1 MPPATHARQG
11 STGLGT
17 SQWEPYPPTATRG
30 VAAAAA
36 DRKASHHKSCYSFS
50 SPFSPSALSSL
61 KLPPMSTPTLLPSSI
76 ATNLAATELD
86 LTEISSNTVSQLLK
100 QTLNGFGS
108 KSKNTVL
115 LLDMR
120 PAVSPSDLSIKT
132 SVGVSVPNILLKRPM
147 YSLGMVTEHLTTDRE
162 VETFS
167 NWRKFSNIVLFDA
180 TGAPP
185 VKGSPLFCIAQ
196 KFRKEGYSA
205 RIGYIQGGFNAF
217 AHDHADLCSS
227 DNKAHSQPD
236 NSGTSVP
243 INNYARASS
252 SSSSD
257 SRSSSNSPTL
267 STGSS
272 SNTSPPR
279 SRLHLGSLPSM
290 ITKPV
295 VGDTVAQTPMMENP
309 NVNPLFESV
318 RQAMGLNTNIT
329 EEIPVRLPSEFSVEA
344 IREHLPNWLLN
355 AVDEPAGKVRLAK
368 YFQKVEIA
376 EKKRLALLMC
386 PQMMRSGKAS
396 DYSIGSG
403 IEKGLKNRYNNV
415 WPFDHTRVK
424 IHELDQGGDDYI
436 NASLLTPPFG
446 RRSYIAT
453 QAPLPSTFLDFW
465 KVIWEQNSRVVVM
478 LTREVE
484 MGRVKC
490 HKYWPTAQ
498 EPVLDLGAVQVT
510 FLSEY
515 QPHGDSSSSVLVR
528 QMRLRHTTTSSS
540 HEAERT
546 ITQLQYT
553 GWPDFGVPETPLE
566 VLQLIELADT
576 HNMPASAGPMVV
588 HCSAG
593 CGRTGA
599 FCVID
604 SVLSELKYSPESIL
618 CHQRSSSNGDNAVRQ
633 HQQLRPSSSRMVFG
647 ASLPSE
653 RVLEAMNKSRHCQN
667 QAKVEEGVP
676 TEDVVFATVT
686 RFREQRLSM
695 VQCLRQY
702 VFCYEAILWHLGKVF
717 LMKDGSDLHVFEVPR
732 NLQVPQTPAVA
743 FPPKKPTSTFGLS
756 MGNAPITTTN
766 DEFSYFG

>member
-1 MPPATHARQG
+1 
-11 STGLGT
+11 
-17 SQWEPYPPTATRG
+17 
-30 VAAAAA
+30 
-36 DRKASHHKSCYSFS
+36 
-50 SPFSPSALSSL
+50 
-61 KLPPMSTPTLLPSSI
+61 MSTPTFLPSSN
-76 ATNLAATELD
+76 ATDSSAAALD
-86 LTEISSNTVSQLLK
+86 LKEVSGDIVSHLVK
-100 QTLNGFGS
+100 QTLSSFGN
-108 KSKNTVL
+108 KNTVL

-120 PAVSPSDLSIKT
+120 PAVSHSALSIKT
-132 SVGVSVPNILLKRPM
+132 AVGVNVPNMLLKRPM
-147 YSLGMVTEHLTTDRE
+147 YSLNMVTEHLKTDQE

-167 NWRKFSNIVLFDA
+167 NWRRFSNIVLFDA
-180 TGAPP
+180 TGATP
-185 VKGSPLFCIAQ
+185 VKGTPLFCIAQ

-227 DNKAHSQPD
+227 DNNSD
-236 NSGTSVP
+236 NSDDSGSL
-243 INNYARASS
+243 
-252 SSSSD
+252 SSSD
-257 SRSSSNSPTL
+257 SGTPPLSINNHVRTSPGSSPPRSSS
-267 STGSS
+267 GSS
-272 SNTSPPR
+272 NGNNTSLPR

-295 VGDTVAQTPMMENP
+295 LGDTVAQTPMIENP

-318 RQAMGLNTNIT
+318 RQAMGLDTNIT
-329 EEIPVRLPSEFSVEA
+329 EEIPVRLPSGFSAEM
-344 IREHLPNWLLN
+344 IREHLPRWLLN
-355 AVDEPAGKVRLAK
+355 AVDEPAAKSRLAK
-368 YFQKVEIA
+368 YFQKIEII

-386 PQMMRSGKAS
+386 PRVMRSGKES

-415 WPFDHTRVK
+415 WPFDHSRVK
-424 IHELDQGGDDYI
+424 ITELEQGGDDYI

-453 QAPLPSTFLDFW
+453 QAPLPTTFLDFW

-498 EPVLDLGAVQVT
+498 EPLMDLGPVQVT
-510 FLSEY
+510 FVSEY
-515 QPHGDSSSSVLVR
+515 QPHGSSSVLVR
-528 QMRLRHTTTSSS
+528 QMILRHIHSPQ
-540 HEAERT
+540 EPERT

-553 GWPDFGVPETPLE
+553 GWPDFGVPDTPLE
-566 VLQLIELADT
+566 VLQLIELADV
-576 HNMPASAGPMVV
+576 HNMPDSPSSAGPMMV

-604 SVLSELKYSPESIL
+604 SVLSELKHRPESIL
-618 CHQRSSSNGDNAVRQ
+618 CERSG
-633 HQQLRPSSSRMVFG
+633 HGRPRYQPSLGMNFH
-647 ASLPSE
+647 ASLPNE
-653 RVLEAMNKSRHCQN
+653 RVLEAMNNKGGGNNSPS
-667 QAKVEEGVP
+667 GVID
-676 TEDVVFATVT
+676 EQQLMDDIVFATVT

-702 VFCYEAILWHLGKVF
+702 VFCYEAILWHLGKEFTKGHAEHSVF
-717 LMKDGSDLHVFEVPR
+717 ATPPPKMGVFP
-732 NLQVPQTPAVA
+732 PQTPAMS
-743 FPPKKPTSTFGLS
+743 FPPHSRKPAAGFGLS

-766 DEFSYFG
+766 EEFSYFG

>member
-1 MPPATHARQG
+1 
-11 STGLGT
+11 
-17 SQWEPYPPTATRG
+17 
-30 VAAAAA
+30 
-36 DRKASHHKSCYSFS
+36 
-50 SPFSPSALSSL
+50 
-61 KLPPMSTPTLLPSSI
+61 MSTPTLLPSSI
-76 ATNLAATELD
+76 ATNPAATELD
-86 LTEISSNTVSQLLK
+86 LKEISGNTVSQLLR
-100 QTLNGFGS
+100 QTLNGFGN

-120 PAVSPSDLSIKT
+120 PAVSHSDLSIKT
-132 SVGVSVPNILLKRPM
+132 SVGVSVPSMLLKRPM

-162 VETFS
+162 VEAFS
-167 NWRKFSNIVLFDA
+167 NWRQFSNVVLFDA

-196 KFRKEGYSA
+196 KFRKEGCSA
-205 RIGYIQGGFNAF
+205 RIGYIQGSFTTA
-217 AHDHADLCSS
+217 
-227 DNKAHSQPD
+227 
-236 NSGTSVP
+236 
-243 INNYARASS
+243 
-252 SSSSD
+252 
-257 SRSSSNSPTL
+257 
-267 STGSS
+267 
-272 SNTSPPR
+272 SPPR

-295 VGDTVAQTPMMENP
+295 GGDTVAQTPMIENP

-329 EEIPVRLPSEFSVEA
+329 EEIPVRLPNGFSVEM
-344 IREHLPNWLLN
+344 IREHLPNWILN
-355 AVDEPAGKVRLAK
+355 AVDEPAGKARLAE
-368 YFQKVEIA
+368 YFQKVEII
-376 EKKRLALLMC
+376 ETKRLALLMC
-386 PQMMRSGKAS
+386 PQMMRSGKVS
-396 DYSIGSG
+396 EYSIGSA

-424 IHELDQGGDDYI
+424 IHELDQDGDDYI
-436 NASLLTPPFG
+436 NASFLTPPFG

-453 QAPLPSTFLDFW
+453 QAPLPSTLLDFW
-465 KVIWEQNSRVVVM
+465 KVVWEQNSRVVVM

-510 FLSEY
+510 FLNEC
-515 QPHGDSSSSVLVR
+515 QPHGESGSSILVR
-528 QMRLRHTTTSSS
+528 QMRLRHTATDSS
-540 HEAERT
+540 HKAERT

-566 VLQLIELADT
+566 VLQLIKLADT

-618 CHQRSSSNGDNAVRQ
+618 CDQRSSSGGGNAARQ
-633 HQQLRPSSSRMVFG
+633 HQQQQPSPSRMEFG

-653 RVLEAMNKSRHCQN
+653 RVLEAMSKGRHCQN
-667 QAKVEEGVP
+667 QANAEEGVP
-676 TEDVVFATVT
+676 MEDVVFATVT

-702 VFCYEAILWHLGKVF
+702 VFCYEAIIWHLGKV
-717 LMKDGSDLHVFEVPR
+717 LMKDGSDRHVLEVPR
-732 NLQVPQTPAVA
+732 SFQVLQTPAVA
-743 FPPKKPTSTFGLS
+743 FPPRKLASTFGLS

-766 DEFSYFG
+766 EEFSYFG

>member
-1 MPPATHARQG
+1 M
-11 STGLGT
+11 
-17 SQWEPYPPTATRG
+17 
-30 VAAAAA
+30 
-36 DRKASHHKSCYSFS
+36 
-50 SPFSPSALSSL
+50 
-61 KLPPMSTPTLLPSSI
+61 
-76 ATNLAATELD
+76 
-86 LTEISSNTVSQLLK
+86 
-100 QTLNGFGS
+100 
-108 KSKNTVL
+108 
-115 LLDMR
+115 
-120 PAVSPSDLSIKT
+120 
-132 SVGVSVPNILLKRPM
+132 
-147 YSLGMVTEHLTTDRE
+147 
-162 VETFS
+162 
-167 NWRKFSNIVLFDA
+167 
-180 TGAPP
+180 
-185 VKGSPLFCIAQ
+185 
-196 KFRKEGYSA
+196 
-205 RIGYIQGGFNAF
+205 
-217 AHDHADLCSS
+217 
-227 DNKAHSQPD
+227 
-236 NSGTSVP
+236 
-243 INNYARASS
+243 
-252 SSSSD
+252 
-257 SRSSSNSPTL
+257 
-267 STGSS
+267 
-272 SNTSPPR
+272 
-279 SRLHLGSLPSM
+279 
-290 ITKPV
+290 
-295 VGDTVAQTPMMENP
+295 
-309 NVNPLFESV
+309 
-318 RQAMGLNTNIT
+318 
-329 EEIPVRLPSEFSVEA
+329 
-344 IREHLPNWLLN
+344 
-355 AVDEPAGKVRLAK
+355 
-368 YFQKVEIA
+368 EIA

-386 PQMMRSGKAS
+386 PQRMRSGKAS

-446 RRSYIAT
+446 RKSYIAT

-515 QPHGDSSSSVLVR
+515 QPDGDSGSSVLVR
-528 QMRLRHTTTSSS
+528 QMRLRHTATSCS

-566 VLQLIELADT
+566 VLQLIELANT

-618 CHQRSSSNGDNAVRQ
+618 CDQRSSLGGGNPTRQ
-633 HQQLRPSSSRMVFG
+633 HQQQPSSSRMDFG

-653 RVLEAMNKSRHCQN
+653 RVLEAMSKGRHCQS
-667 QAKVEEGVP
+667 QANVEDDVP
-676 TEDVVFATVT
+676 MEDVVFATVT

-702 VFCYEAILWHLGKVF
+702 VFCYEAILWHLGKVL
-717 LMKDGSDLHVFEVPR
+717 LMKDGSDRRLFEVPR
-732 NLQVPQTPAVA
+732 SFQVPQTPAIA
-743 FPPKKPTSTFGLS
+743 FPPSKPGLTFGLS

-766 DEFSYFG
+766 EEFSYFG

>member
-1 MPPATHARQG
+1 
-11 STGLGT
+11 
-17 SQWEPYPPTATRG
+17 
-30 VAAAAA
+30 
-36 DRKASHHKSCYSFS
+36 
-50 SPFSPSALSSL
+50 
-61 KLPPMSTPTLLPSSI
+61 MSTPTLLPSSI
-76 ATNLAATELD
+76 STNPAATEPD
-86 LTEISSNTVSQLLK
+86 LKEISGNTVSQLLR
-100 QTLNGFGS
+100 QTLNGFGN
-108 KSKNTVL
+108 KSKNAIL

-120 PAVSPSDLSIKT
+120 PAVSHSDLSIKT
-132 SVGVSVPNILLKRPM
+132 SVGVSVPSMLLKRPM
-147 YSLGMVTEHLTTDRE
+147 YSLGMVTGHLTTDRE
-162 VETFS
+162 VDAFS
-167 NWRKFSNIVLFDA
+167 NWRQFSNIVLFDA

-185 VKGSPLFCIAQ
+185 VKGSPLYCIAQ
-196 KFRKEGYSA
+196 KFRKEGCSA

-217 AHDHADLCSS
+217 AHDHAALCCS
-227 DNKAHSQPD
+227 DNHTLSQPD
-236 NSGTSVP
+236 NSRTSVP
-243 INNYARASS
+243 TNNYVRTSS
-252 SSSSD
+252 SSSSN
-257 SRSSSNSPTL
+257 SRSSSHSPTL
-267 STGSS
+267 STGSF
-272 SNTSPPR
+272 TTASPPR

-290 ITKPV
+290 ITKPMG
-295 VGDTVAQTPMMENP
+295 GDTVAQTPMIENP

-329 EEIPVRLPSEFSVEA
+329 EEIPVRLPSGFPVEM
-344 IREHLPNWLLN
+344 IREQLPNWILN
-355 AVDEPAGKVRLAK
+355 VLDEPAGKARLAK
-368 YFQKVEIA
+368 YFQKVEIT

-386 PQMMRSGKAS
+386 PQMMRSGKVS
-396 DYSIGSG
+396 EYSIGSA

-424 IHELDQGGDDYI
+424 IQELDQDGDDYI

-446 RRSYIAT
+446 LKSYIAT
-453 QAPLPSTFLDFW
+453 QAPLPSTLLDFW
-465 KVIWEQNSRVVVM
+465 KVVWEQNSRVVVM

-510 FLSEY
+510 FLNEW
-515 QPHGDSSSSVLVR
+515 QPHGDSSSSILVR
-528 QMRLRHTTTSSS
+528 QMRLRHTATDSS

-566 VLQLIELADT
+566 VLQLIKLADT
-576 HNMPASAGPMVV
+576 HNMPSSAGPMVV

-618 CHQRSSSNGDNAVRQ
+618 CDQRLSSDDGNAARQ
-633 HQQLRPSSSRMVFG
+633 HQQQQPSSSRMEFG

-653 RVLEAMNKSRHCQN
+653 RVLVAISRGKHCQN
-667 QAKVEEGVP
+667 QAHAEEGVP
-676 TEDVVFATVT
+676 MDDAVFATVT

-702 VFCYEAILWHLGKVF
+702 VFCYEAIIWYLGKV
-717 LMKDGSDLHVFEVPR
+717 LMGDGSDRHVLEVPR
-732 NLQVPQTPAVA
+732 SFQVRQAPAIA
-743 FPPKKPTSTFGLS
+743 FPPRKSASTFGLS

-766 DEFSYFG
+766 EEFSYFG